1 MISILRTI
9 TFTVALLGIIILIIS
24 FIKWKKIRREFE
36 KAPDDELIT
45 KYDERRLKRLLLL
58 FIMGIL
64 LSSSMGL
71 LWLTFK
77 LIEYNAT
84 TPI

>member
-45 KYDERRLKRLLLL
+45 KYDERKLKRLLLL

-77 LIEYNAT
+77 LIEYYAT
-84 TPI
+84 THI

>member
-45 KYDERRLKRLLLL
+45 KYDERKLKRLLLL

-64 LSSSMGL
+64 LSSSM
-71 LWLTFK
+71 
-77 LIEYNAT
+77 
-84 TPI
+84 

>member
-9 TFTVALLGIIILIIS
+9 TFTVALLGIFILIIS

-36 KAPDDELIT
+36 KAPDNELIT

>member
-36 KAPDDELIT
+36 KAPDNELIT

-84 TPI
+84 THI